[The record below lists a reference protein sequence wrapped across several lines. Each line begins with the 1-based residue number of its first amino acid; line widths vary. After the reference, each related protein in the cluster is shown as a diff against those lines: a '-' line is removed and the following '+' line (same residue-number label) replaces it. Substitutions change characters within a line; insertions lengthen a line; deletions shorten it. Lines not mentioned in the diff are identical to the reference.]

1 MNTKDYACVFYYTD
15 DRYDELAKCAINS
28 FKKYNGNEVDVY
40 NINYKNKKSYDDSL
54 SYYEVGEETFL
65 MQYIYAY
72 EIMKKYNYK
81 KVMIL
86 GCDTIT
92 CSRLDEFLDD
102 NSCDAFGTL
111 NYPCVEETEYWKS
124 PVLQV
129 GIDQN
134 NNPIYDVLNINA
146 DVICF
151 NNPDTLKLTID
162 LSIEHYGYFSIQGG
176 INEIVFNKLKNIKV
190 VDFPY
195 HSSKVVYNARSKGVF
210 GTDMI
215 YKGMY
220 KKHGP
225 PLDGTPSPIQK
236 WKVIDNKLYTSDNKQ
251 IKVWHYIE
259 GLGGRPIE
267 KFKELIDDFKF
278 NWFNKETIEFF
289 KNECDCVEFFE
300 KEYII
305 K

>member
-1 MNTKDYACVFYYTD
+1 MNKTACIFYYTD
-15 DRYDELAKCAINS
+15 NRYDELAACAINS
-28 FKKYNGNEVDVY
+28 FKKFHASEVDVY
-40 NINYKNKKSYDDSL
+40 SINYTNKSEYDADL
-54 SYYEVGEETFL
+54 SYYDVGEETFL

-72 EIMKKYNYK
+72 ELMRKHNYK
-81 KVMIL
+81 KIIIL

-92 CSRLDEFLDD
+92 TSRLDEFLDD
-102 NSCDAFGTL
+102 NEPNILATL
-111 NYPCVEETEYWKS
+111 NYPCVEQTEYWKS
-124 PVLQV
+124 PVMQV
-129 GIDQN
+129 AQHN
-134 NNPIYDVLNINA
+134 NNAIYDVLNVNA
-146 DVICF
+146 DVVCF
-151 NNPDTLKLTID
+151 NSSDALKKVID

-176 INEIVFNKLKNIKV
+176 LNEILNIKEYTMRV

-195 HSSKVVYNARSKGVF
+195 ISSKVVYNARSKGVY

-215 YKGMY
+215 DKGVL

-225 PLDGTPSPIQK
+225 PLDGTKSPIQK
-236 WKVIDNKLYTSDNKQ
+236 WKVIDGKLFTEDNKQ

-278 NWFNKETIEFF
+278 HWFNQDTITFF
-289 KNECDCVEFFE
+289 KTQCECKEFFE
-300 KEYII
+300 QEYKI